1 MLDIREPVTKVP
13 QVDGIEFKIRDEFTL
28 EASLPKLKSL
38 NTLFSALDSAGVK
51 VMSMRNK
58 SNRLEELFM
67 RLVEK
72 GTTV

>member
-1 MLDIREPVTKVP
+1 
-13 QVDGIEFKIRDEFTL
+13 
-28 EASLPKLKSL
+28 L
-38 NTLFSALDSAGVK
+38 NALFSALDDAGVK

-58 SNRLEELFM
+58 ANRLEELFM